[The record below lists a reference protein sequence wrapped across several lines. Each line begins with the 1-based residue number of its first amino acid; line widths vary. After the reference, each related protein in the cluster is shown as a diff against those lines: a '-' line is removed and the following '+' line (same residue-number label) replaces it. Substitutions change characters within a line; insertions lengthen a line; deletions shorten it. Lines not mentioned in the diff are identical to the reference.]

1 MGKGIVGLDF
11 KLKKIDEARN
21 SILKE
26 IKDNDL
32 MSENLKKMCRLLNGF
47 AYFLIFVSAVSASIS
62 VSISVFAS
70 LVGIPVSIASFAVG
84 LKVCTLIAGI
94 ENY

>member
-32 MSENLKKMCRLLNGF
+32 MSENL
-47 AYFLIFVSAVSASIS
+47 
-62 VSISVFAS
+62 
-70 LVGIPVSIASFAVG
+70 
-84 LKVCTLIAGI
+84 
-94 ENY
+94 

>member
-11 KLKKIDEARN
+11 KLKKIDETRN

-32 MSENLKKMCRLLNGF
+32 MSEKLKKMCRLLNGF
-47 AYFLIFVSAVSASIS
+47 EYFLIFVSAVSASIS

>member
-1 MGKGIVGLDF
+1 MGKEIVGLHF

-32 MSENLKKMCRLLNGF
+32 MSENL
-47 AYFLIFVSAVSASIS
+47 
-62 VSISVFAS
+62 
-70 LVGIPVSIASFAVG
+70 
-84 LKVCTLIAGI
+84 
-94 ENY
+94 